1 METAYE
7 DGDYIYL
14 KFVANG
20 NEITLRADTTKATH
34 LTPKFKRK
42 YLYGIRNKIQ
52 GGKNYCQKYE
62 SAEWLNIGFRNI
74 FNDTIVDKEHTTM
87 PHLSFHEKKEGT
99 AIARISE
106 GEHKGEILF
115 CYEGEGVG
123 DKPGLKKVSLPA
135 GGKFQVLPNPDPE
148 KREVYYI
155 CGASGCGKSYF
166 VKGLVQMYRKLFP
179 EREVYLA
186 TQLEADETLDS
197 LRPPIKR
204 IRISSFV
211 EKPPKIDEFEN
222 CFFIC
227 DDFDTLGKDELKAL
241 WNVIDMIA
249 IQGRHTK
256 TTLAVISHYITNFKM
271 TRLILNESTRVVVYP
286 QATSIGNL
294 KYMLERKF
302 GIDVNM
308 IKAFKRM
315 KSRWVCLQ
323 AMFPQ
328 YYITETSA
336 ALLNEE
342 EED

>member
-1 METAYE
+1 MNTEPEYLELVFEADGLET
-7 DGDYIYL
+7 
-14 KFVANG
+14 
-20 NEITLRADTTKATH
+20 TLRADLTKATH
-34 LTPKFKRK
+34 LPEKYKRK
-42 YLYGIRNKIQ
+42 YLYTIRSKIQ
-52 GGKNYCQKYE
+52 GGKKYYQ
-62 SAEWLNIGFRNI
+62 SYDTAEWLNIGYRNI
-74 FNDTIVDKEHTTM
+74 FKETIVDKEHSGM
-87 PHLSFHEKKEGT
+87 PHLSFHEKKDGT
-99 AIARISE
+99 AIAQISS

-123 DKPGLKKVSLPA
+123 DKPGLKKVTLPKDS
-135 GGKFQVLPNPDPE
+135 KFQVVPNPDPD

-166 VKGLVQMYRKLFP
+166 VKGLIQMYRKLFP
-179 EREVYLA
+179 DRDVYLA

-204 IRISSFV
+204 IRISSFL

-227 DDFDTLGKDELKAL
+227 DDFDTLPKAELNAL

-256 TTLAVISHYITNFKM
+256 TSLAVISHYITNFKM
-271 TRLILNESTRVVVYP
+271 TRLILNEATRVVVYP

-294 KYMLERKF
+294 RYMLERKF
-302 GIDVNM
+302 GIDVDM
-308 IKAFKRM
+308 IKSFKRM
-315 KSRWVCLQ
+315 KTRWVCLQ
-323 AMFPQ
+323 AMYPQ

-336 ALLNEE
+336 SLLNQ